1 MVSTYAPQFRSN
13 ISFCFEIRSN
23 HDCLSEL
30 MPQTVFK
37 PAFISRASGA
47 SNSHRALPG
56 KHYKY
61 LIPLFHLLLR
71 RHPFYSIFLLSLSSR
86 THLFCRLRDFKWSTP
101 SGVKNPTCFG
111 AKDSFFFSDG
121 FSFQNPPGK
130 ILISP
135 RYSPFSPSL
144 FLHSLPYCSFLSLLE
159 S

>member
-1 MVSTYAPQFRSN
+1 MPPSFGVIYLFASKFAPIMIGFLNWCRKQYSNQPSYPVQAAHQIPIVPFQVNTIN
-13 ISFCFEIRSN
+13 ISFHYSTLFSAGTRS
-23 HDCLSEL
+23 
-30 MPQTVFK
+30 TVF
-37 PAFISRASGA
+37 SS
-47 SNSHRALPG
+47 SS
-56 KHYKY
+56 
-61 LIPLFHLLLR
+61 
-71 RHPFYSIFLLSLSSR
+71 SLSLSSR
-86 THLFCRLRDFKWSTP
+86 THLFRRLRDFKWSTP